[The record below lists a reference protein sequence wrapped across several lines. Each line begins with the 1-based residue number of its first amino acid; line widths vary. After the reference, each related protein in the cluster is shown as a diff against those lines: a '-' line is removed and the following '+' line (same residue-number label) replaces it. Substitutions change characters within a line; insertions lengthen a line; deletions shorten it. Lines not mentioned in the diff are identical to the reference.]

1 MGVDTITLFLA
12 MLAIVALATSV
23 IVVISYATGDRFG
36 VWAAIRPLS
45 TEFAA
50 AVAVTATAGSLY
62 LSEVA
67 HYTPCRLCWIQR
79 GFMYPAAVL
88 LVLALVTKRAALRLV
103 AGILAVVGLAVAIF
117 HRYEQAYGGIGD
129 FCEADNPCSLRWVN
143 EFGFLTIPTMAGI
156 GFLTIAVLLGVR
168 HLDDRRATAAIE
180 PDDERVPASNRS

>member
-12 MLAIVALATSV
+12 MLAVVALATSV
-23 IVVISYATGDRFG
+23 VAVISYATGDRLG
-36 VWAAIRPLS
+36 LWAAIRPVT

-62 LSEVA
+62 LSEGA

-88 LVLALVTKRAALRLV
+88 LVLALITKRAVLRLA
-103 AGILAVVGLAVAIF
+103 AGVLAVLGLAVAIF

-156 GFLTIAVLLGVR
+156 GFLTIAVLLGLR
-168 HLDDRRATAAIE
+168 HLDDRQAAAAIE